1 MRSLH
6 DHLGHKGSFAT
17 KEFVSDRFWWPEL
30 ERDVQ
35 WYVKTCHVCQQRQ
48 KTLLRIPP
56 TVTDTPGLFQVVH
69 VDVMHM
75 TPASNGCKYI
85 VHGRCALSNWMEGRP
100 LRNENARSVGQW
112 LFEDIIC
119 RWGCIVRIVTD
130 NGTPFKKAVAWLEE
144 KYGIKGIQISAYN
157 SRANGKIE
165 RPHWDVRQ
173 ALWKA
178 CGGEVH
184 KWYWYF
190 VLVMWAD
197 RITVRKRL
205 GCSPYFITT
214 GSHPT
219 LPLDVVEATWLV
231 DLPNR
236 KLSTAELIGYRARAL
251 AKHKDHVENIR
262 RRVSEQKLEYLR
274 RYEREHRYK
283 IKGYN
288 FKPGALVLVRNTTVE
303 SSLDRKMKAR
313 YLGPMVVVTRNK
325 GGAYLVAELDGSVW
339 HEKVGAFR
347 LVPYFARHEIDLPG
361 GIESFVDISKKT
373 LTELSESDED
383 GGSQS
388 DIWFEHV
395 RHAPLDD
402 VQASQSNG
410 GEIERRSPEV
420 DSEGL
425 DGEHFEDL
433 DLDAC
438 DSESQSLLTEGRDK
452 VYEPSHNPSLNQ
464 RSVS

>member
-1 MRSLH
+1 M
-6 DHLGHKGSFAT
+6 
-17 KEFVSDRFWWPEL
+17 
-30 ERDVQ
+30 
-35 WYVKTCHVCQQRQ
+35 
-48 KTLLRIPP
+48 
-56 TVTDTPGLFQVVH
+56 
-69 VDVMHM
+69 
-75 TPASNGCKYI
+75 
-85 VHGRCALSNWMEGRP
+85 
-100 LRNENARSVGQW
+100 
-112 LFEDIIC
+112 
-119 RWGCIVRIVTD
+119 RIVTD

-231 DLPNR
+231 DLPNG